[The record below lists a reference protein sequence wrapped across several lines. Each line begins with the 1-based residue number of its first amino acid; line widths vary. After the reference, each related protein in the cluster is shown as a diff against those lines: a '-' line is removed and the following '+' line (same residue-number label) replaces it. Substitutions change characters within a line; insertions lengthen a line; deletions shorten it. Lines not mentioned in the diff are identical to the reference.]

1 MRTPE
6 DNVLRLLLVLISIA
20 FAWVL
25 RPFAGALLWG
35 VVFAIVFAPVYRR
48 LERKLRGRSSLAAIA
63 TELII
68 VVMLILPLIFVMS
81 ALMGEVRGLYQGI
94 LSGTL
99 SPARYLENLFAVAP
113 PWVLD
118 LLQHFGISSLGEMQ
132 ARASAAL
139 LRVSQLIAP
148 RLLNLGQNILA
159 FGLGLFVMLYL
170 LFFLL
175 REGTAL
181 ATHIGEA
188 IPMRAE
194 RVDALFGRFA
204 AVVRATVKSNLAIAV
219 LQGAFGAL
227 IFMLL
232 GIRSPVLWG
241 VLMAIL
247 SLLPLVGAILVWLPT
262 AIYLLMTGSVW
273 KGAILIVYGLLV
285 IGLVDNVVRPLMVGK
300 DARMP
305 DYLVLLSTLGGIS
318 VFGVNG
324 FIIGPLI
331 AALFVATWD
340 IFVSDTRERV
350 TGVLKA
356 PRRGSSSKSSV

>member
-6 DNVLRLLLVLISIA
+6 DNVLRLLLVFISIA
-20 FAWVL
+20 FAWIL

-35 VVFAIVFAPVYRR
+35 VVFAIVFAPLYRR
-48 LERKLRGRSSLAAIA
+48 LEGWMRGRSSFAAIA

-68 VVMLILPLIFVMS
+68 VVMLILPLIFVAS
-81 ALMGEVRGLYQGI
+81 ALMGEVTGLYQGI
-94 LSGTL
+94 QSGAL
-99 SPARYLENLFAVAP
+99 SPARYLEHLFAVAP
-113 PWVLD
+113 PWVLGA
-118 LLQHFGISSLGEMQ
+118 LEHFGITSLGEVQ
-132 ARASAAL
+132 ARASTAL
-139 LRVSQLIAP
+139 LRASQLVAP
-148 RLLNLGQNILA
+148 RVLNLGHNILGFTLA
-159 FGLGLFVMLYL
+159 LFVMLYM

-175 REGTAL
+175 REGVAL
-181 ATHIGEA
+181 VAHVRDA
-188 IPMRAE
+188 VPMRAE

-204 AVVRATVKSNLAIAV
+204 AVVRATVKSNLAIAA

-232 GIRSPVLWG
+232 GIRSPILWG
-241 VLMAIL
+241 ALMAIL

-262 AIYLLMTGSVW
+262 ALYLMMSGSTWQGVT
-273 KGAILIVYGLLV
+273 LIVYGLLV

-300 DARMP
+300 DARVP
-305 DYLVLLSTLGGIS
+305 DYLVLISTLGGIS

-340 IFVSDTRERV
+340 IFVSDARER
-350 TGVLKA
+350 A
-356 PRRGSSSKSSV
+356 

>member
-1 MRTPE
+1 
-6 DNVLRLLLVLISIA
+6 V
-20 FAWVL
+20 WVL

-48 LERKLRGRSSLAAIA
+48 LEHWMRGRASLAAIV
-63 TELII
+63 TELIV
-68 VVMLILPLIFVMS
+68 VVMLILPLLFVTS
-81 ALMGEVRGLYQGI
+81 ALIGEVTGLYQGI
-94 LSGTL
+94 QSGSV
-99 SPARYLENLFAVAP
+99 SPSRYLEHLFSVAP

-118 LLQHFGISSLGEMQ
+118 VLEHFGISSLVEVQ
-132 ARASAAL
+132 ARASSAVVRA
-139 LRVSQLIAP
+139 SQLLAP
-148 RLLNLGQNILA
+148 RVLNLGHNILGFTLA
-159 FGLGLFVMLYL
+159 LFVMLYV

-175 REGTAL
+175 REGGSL
-181 ATHIGEA
+181 AAHIREA

-194 RVDALFGRFA
+194 RVDALFARFA
-204 AVVRATVKSNLAIAV
+204 AVVRATVKSNLTIAV

-232 GIRSPVLWG
+232 GIRSPILWG
-241 VLMAIL
+241 ALMAIL

-262 AIYLLMTGSVW
+262 ALYLVMTGSTW
-273 KGAILIVYGLLV
+273 QGAILIVYGVLV

-340 IFVSDTRERV
+340 IFSSDARER
-350 TGVLKA
+350 A
-356 PRRGSSSKSSV
+356 

>member
-6 DNVLRLLLVLISIA
+6 DNVLRLLLLSISIA

-35 VVFAIVFAPVYRR
+35 VVFAIVFAPVYRC
-48 LERKLRGRSSLAAIA
+48 LERRLRGRSSLAALA
-63 TELII
+63 TELIV
-68 VVMLILPLIFVMS
+68 VVMLILPLILVTS
-81 ALMGEVRGLYQGI
+81 ALMGEVRDLYQGI
-94 LSGTL
+94 QSGAL
-99 SPARYLENLFAVAP
+99 SPARYLQNLFAVAP

-118 LLQHFGISSLGEMQ
+118 SLRYFGITDLGELQ
-132 ARASAAL
+132 ARASTAL
-139 LRVSQLIAP
+139 LQASQRVAS
-148 RLLNLGQNILA
+148 RLLNLGQHILA
-159 FGLGLFVMLYL
+159 FAVALFVMLYL

-181 ATHIGEA
+181 AVHIGEA

-204 AVVRATVKSNLAIAV
+204 AVVRATVKSNLVIAV
-219 LQGAFGAL
+219 LQGTFGAL

-232 GIRSPVLWG
+232 GIRSPILWG
-241 VLMAIL
+241 ALMAML

-262 AIYLLMTGSVW
+262 ALYLMISGFAWQGVVLV
-273 KGAILIVYGLLV
+273 VYGVLV
-285 IGLVDNVVRPLMVGK
+285 IGLVDNVVRPFIVGK

-340 IFVSDTRERV
+340 IFAADARER
-350 TGVLKA
+350 A
-356 PRRGSSSKSSV
+356 

>member
-6 DNVLRLLLVLISIA
+6 DNVLRLLLVVISIA
-20 FAWVL
+20 FLWIL

-48 LERKLRGRSSLAAIA
+48 LERGLRGRGVLAALI

-68 VVMLILPLIFVMS
+68 VVLLIVPLIFVAM
-81 ALMGEVRGLYQGI
+81 ALTGEVKGLYQGI
-94 LSGTL
+94 LSGAL
-99 SPARYLENLFAVAP
+99 SPSRHLETLYEVAP

-118 LLQHFGISSLGEMQ
+118 LLEHFGLSSLGETQ
-132 ARASAAL
+132 ARTSAAL
-139 LRVSQLIAP
+139 IRASQIIAP
-148 RLLNLGQNILA
+148 RILGLGHTVLS
-159 FGLGLFVMLYL
+159 FGLALFVMLYV

-181 ATHIGEA
+181 AAHIGEA
-188 IPMRAE
+188 LPMRQA

-241 VLMAIL
+241 MLMAVL
-247 SLLPLVGAILVWLPT
+247 SLLPLVGAILVWLP
-262 AIYLLMTGSVW
+262 AALYLMLS
-273 KGAILIVYGLLV
+273 GAAWQGVILVVYGVLV

-305 DYLVLLSTLGGIS
+305 DYVVLLSTLGGIS
-318 VFGVNG
+318 VFGANG

-331 AALFVATWD
+331 AALFIATWD
-340 IFVSDTRERV
+340 IFASDARERER
-350 TGVLKA
+350 A
-356 PRRGSSSKSSV
+356 